1 MIATTTDRPGRP
13 PPTCYALLGDLPV
26 QHDELRDEGPHQ
38 GHVRLDPVHM
48 RYGSI
53 PGVGDR
59 VSRLVL
65 GSMVFSTEPDR
76 IDNTFQL
83 LDRFVSVG
91 GTAVDTA
98 RVYAKGSSEPAFG
111 QWLARSGRRDQMV
124 VIGKGAHH
132 DVDTFERRVTPA
144 AIHEDI
150 EASLRAMGLESID
163 IYMLHKD
170 DPDADVGPI
179 VEALNEEATRGRI
192 KVFGGS
198 SWTHQRISEANAYA
212 RTHGLRPFTV
222 SSPNL
227 ALAVPN
233 EPMWVGCV
241 SIATDDAAQAWYHQ
255 AGMPLFAWSAQAR
268 GFFSGRYRPD
278 LTVGQTQ
285 DAQNVIR
292 TYYSADNWERY
303 RRAGELAQQKGC
315 TLAQVALAWV
325 LHQPL
330 NVYALIGPATVA
342 ELDDCLGALDVEL
355 SQEEVAWLNLAST
368 PASAASVPRG

>member
-1 MIATTTDRPGRP
+1 
-13 PPTCYALLGDLPV
+13 
-26 QHDELRDEGPHQ
+26 
-38 GHVRLDPVHM
+38 M

-76 IDNTFQL
+76 IDNAFRL
-83 LDRFVSVG
+83 LDRFVAAG
-91 GTAVDTA
+91 GTAIDTA
-98 RVYAKGSSEPAFG
+98 RIYSGGTSEAAFG
-111 QWLARSGRRDQMV
+111 QWLARSGARDRMV

-132 DVDTFERRVTPA
+132 DLDTFERRVTPA

-150 EASLRAMGLESID
+150 ATSLTEMGIDNID
-163 IYMLHKD
+163 IYFLHKD
-170 DPDADVGPI
+170 DSDAEVGPI
-179 VEALNEEATRGRI
+179 VEALNEEARRGRI
-192 KVFGGS
+192 KIFGGS
-198 SWTHQRISEANAYA
+198 SWTRQRIAEANAYA
-212 RTHGLRPFTV
+212 AAHGLQPFTV

-241 SIATDDAAQAWYHQ
+241 SIANDDVAQAWYRESD
-255 AGMPLFAWSAQAR
+255 MPIFAWSAQAR

-278 LTVGQTQ
+278 LVDGETVE
-285 DAQNVIR
+285 AQNVIR
-292 TYYSADNWERY
+292 TYYSAENWERY
-303 RRAGELAQQKGC
+303 RRADELSERKGC
-315 TLAQVALAWV
+315 TLRQIALAWV

-330 NVYALIGPATVA
+330 NVYALIGPANTS

-355 SQEEVAWLNLAST
+355 SPDEVAWLNLAT
-368 PASAASVPRG
+368 EPSATYA